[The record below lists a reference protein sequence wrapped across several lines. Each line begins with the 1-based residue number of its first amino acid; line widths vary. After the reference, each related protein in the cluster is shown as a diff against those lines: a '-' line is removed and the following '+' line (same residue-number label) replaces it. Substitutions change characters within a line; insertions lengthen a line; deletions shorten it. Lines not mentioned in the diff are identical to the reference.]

1 MRRIGTRRNLGAN
14 PTSASTSR
22 AARSSCNNVSGTPSS
37 TLTTQSRHAGP
48 RTAQSSQSITTGV
61 PGPGAATFSLSGPLL
76 YAIGSVLSI
85 ELSRAARTLTA
96 GTDIWP
102 PASRPADRRGNT
114 GVSVRVLNVTPMGVT
129 GANQL
134 SFADVPGA
142 WAVIH
147 SEAEE
152 VSLRETTFV
161 VVDLETTGG
170 RATSTP
176 GTPERPPARPDAITE
191 IGAVKVR
198 GGAVLGEF
206 ATLVDP
212 QRSIPPQIV
221 QLTGI
226 TTAMVC
232 DAPTIDAVL
241 PMFLEF
247 AGESV
252 LVAHNAGFD
261 IGFLRAAA
269 QRCDI
274 PWPRPQVLCTV
285 RLARRV
291 LSREEAPSVRL
302 AALARLFAVAAQPT
316 HRALDDARATVEVL
330 HALIERV
337 GNQGVHT
344 YADLRWYLPDVTPT
358 QRRKRVL
365 AEGLPHRPGVYLFR
379 GPSGEVLYVGTAI
392 DLRRRVSQYFT
403 GADPRGRMKEMV
415 TLAGA
420 VDHVECAH
428 ALEAGVRELR
438 MLAAHA
444 PPYNRRSRF
453 PQRWW
458 WVALT
463 DEAFPRLSVLRGP
476 RHDRTVGPF
485 RSRADAAQTAA
496 LLARFTGLRTCTARL
511 ARSALHG
518 PACPEVEVSPCPA
531 ARDVTATQYAAAVA
545 RVAALI
551 DGLDSAALAAAVD
564 EVSAL
569 AEHRHYESAARLRD
583 RTATAVEALWRGQRL
598 RALAALPE
606 LIAAR
611 PDGPN
616 GQGGYQLAVIRH
628 GQLAAAGTA
637 GRGVPPIPVVDAIR
651 AGAQTI
657 LPAPAPLGGALV
669 EETALIARWLAA
681 PGVRIVRV
689 ADEGWSSPLRS
700 AGAWAA
706 WAAVAR
712 SARLAG
718 EQASQTWDSNLLAEP
733 HPSREQLF
741 GRPGVDGSGGLLQ
754 PVLPRRQPF
763 STAG

>member
-1 MRRIGTRRNLGAN
+1 VDLPNVAAMGA
-14 PTSASTSR
+14 
-22 AARSSCNNVSGTPSS
+22 SG
-37 TLTTQSRHAGP
+37 
-48 RTAQSSQSITTGV
+48 
-61 PGPGAATFSLSGPLL
+61 AT
-76 YAIGSVLSI
+76 
-85 ELSRAARTLTA
+85 
-96 GTDIWP
+96 
-102 PASRPADRRGNT
+102 
-114 GVSVRVLNVTPMGVT
+114 
-129 GANQL
+129 QL
-134 SFADVPGA
+134 SFADLEKGGAPRWDPAASPADDVP
-142 WAVIH
+142 
-147 SEAEE
+147 
-152 VSLRETTFV
+152 LRETTFA

-170 RATSTP
+170 RTKSTN
-176 GTPERPPARPDAITE
+176 GTPCDAITE

-198 GGAVLGEF
+198 GGVVLGEF

-226 TTAMVC
+226 TTAMLC

-241 PMFLEF
+241 PMFFEF
-247 AGESV
+247 AGGAV

-261 IGFLRAAA
+261 VGFLRAAA
-269 QRCDI
+269 QRCEI

-316 HRALDDARATVEVL
+316 HRALDDARATVDVL

-344 YADLRWYLPDVTPT
+344 YADLRSYLPDVTPA
-358 QRRKRVL
+358 QRRKKVL

-379 GPSGEVLYVGTAI
+379 GPAGEVLYVGTAV
-392 DLRRRVSQYFT
+392 DLRRRVGQYFT

-415 TLAGA
+415 TLASA

-428 ALEAGVRELR
+428 PLEAGVRELR
-438 MLAAHA
+438 MLSAHA

-458 WVALT
+458 WLALT
-463 DEAFPRLSVLRGP
+463 DEAFPRLSAVRAP
-476 RHDRTVGPF
+476 RHDRAVGPF
-485 RSRADAAQTAA
+485 RSRTDATDTAA
-496 LLARFTGLRTCTARL
+496 LLARFTGVRTCTARL
-511 ARSALHG
+511 GRSALHG

-545 RVAALI
+545 RAAALI
-551 DGLDSAALAAAVD
+551 DGLDNAALATAVHH
-564 EVSAL
+564 VTLL
-569 AEHRHYESAARLRD
+569 AERRHFESAARLRD
-583 RTATAVEALWRGQRL
+583 RTATAIEALWRGQRL
-598 RALAALPE
+598 RALATLPE

-611 PDGPN
+611 PDGPD
-616 GQGGYQLAVIRH
+616 GQGGYHLAVIRY

-637 GRGVPPIPVVDAIR
+637 KRGVPPMPVVDAIY
-651 AGAQTI
+651 AGAQAI
-657 LPAPAPLGGALV
+657 LRVAAPLGGALV

-689 ADEGWSSPLRS
+689 ADPDSSGWASPLRS
-700 AGAWAA
+700 AGPWAA
-706 WAAVAR
+706 WAALAR

-718 EQASQTWDSNLLAEP
+718 EQAAPDGPPLPLAASRLVGPPPRSATRPASSPGVPGSDLLAEP

-741 GRPGVDGSGGLLQ
+741 GRAGVDGGAGTLQ

-763 STAG
+763 SAAG

>member
-1 MRRIGTRRNLGAN
+1 
-14 PTSASTSR
+14 
-22 AARSSCNNVSGTPSS
+22 
-37 TLTTQSRHAGP
+37 
-48 RTAQSSQSITTGV
+48 
-61 PGPGAATFSLSGPLL
+61 
-76 YAIGSVLSI
+76 
-85 ELSRAARTLTA
+85 
-96 GTDIWP
+96 
-102 PASRPADRRGNT
+102 
-114 GVSVRVLNVTPMGVT
+114 VSVRVLNVTPMGVT
-129 GANQL
+129 GGTQL
-134 SFADVPGA
+134 SFADLE
-142 WAVIH
+142 
-147 SEAEE
+147 SSAETL
-152 VSLRETTFV
+152 LRETTFV

-170 RATSTP
+170 RTRSSD
-176 GTPERPPARPDAITE
+176 GTPADTITE

-198 GGAVLGEF
+198 GGVVLGEF
-206 ATLVDP
+206 GTLVDP

-247 AGESV
+247 AGDAV

-269 QRCDI
+269 QHCEIR
-274 PWPRPQVLCTV
+274 WPQPQVLCTV

-291 LSREEAPSVRL
+291 LSREEAPSVAL
-302 AALARLFAVAAQPT
+302 AALARLFAVATQPT

-344 YADLRWYLPDVTPT
+344 YAELRAYLPNVTPT

-365 AEGLPHRPGVYLFR
+365 ADGLPHRPGVYLFR
-379 GPSGEVLYVGTAI
+379 GPSGEVLYVGTSV

-458 WVALT
+458 WVALS
-463 DEAFPRLSVLRGP
+463 DEAFPRLSVVRAP
-476 RHDRTVGPF
+476 RHDRAIGPF
-485 RSRADAAQTAA
+485 RSRTDATDTAT
-496 LLARFTGLRTCTARL
+496 LLARLTGIRTCTKRL
-511 ARSALHG
+511 GRSARHG
-518 PACPEVEVSPCPA
+518 PACPDVEVSPCPA
-531 ARDVTATQYAAAVA
+531 ARDVTAAHYAEATQRA
-545 RVAALI
+545 AALI
-551 DGLDSAALAAAVD
+551 DGVDNSALDAAVRQVT
-564 EVSAL
+564 EL
-569 AEHRHYESAARLRD
+569 AEHHRYEGAARLRD
-583 RTATAVEALWRGQRL
+583 RAATAVEILWRGQRL

-606 LIAAR
+606 LIAAA
-611 PDGPN
+611 PDG
-616 GQGGYQLAVIRH
+616 GGGYHLAVIRY

-637 GRGVPPIPVVDAIR
+637 GRGVPPMPVVDAIH
-651 AGAQTI
+651 AGAQAI
-657 LPAPAPLGGALV
+657 LPTAAPLGGALV
-669 EETALIARWLAA
+669 EETALIARWLLT

-689 ADEGWSSPLRS
+689 ADDVGWASPLRS
-700 AGAWAA
+700 AGTWAA
-706 WAAVAR
+706 WAAAAR
-712 SARLAG
+712 SARLASQQDPA
-718 EQASQTWDSNLLAEP
+718 QAVRGPNSDLLAEP
-733 HPSREQLF
+733 HPTREQLF
-741 GRPGVDGSGGLLQ
+741 GGSGVDGRAGARQS
-754 PVLPRRQPF
+754 VLPGRQPF
-763 STAG
+763 SAAG